1 MNILKDKSLITLL
14 NRINDGLYIVDR
26 DRTILFWNRQAELI
40 TGYDASEVLHSHCY
54 DNILMHVD
62 HEGKI
67 LCHGGC
73 PLHATM
79 NDGQERSTT
88 VYLHHK
94 EGHRVP
100 VAVTVIPLYDKK
112 GAVEGAAEFFTDK
125 SQRQHLEEEISFLKS
140 QVLYDTLT
148 TLPNRRFLDTAINN
162 LLNETRHYQMTFG
175 LVFFDIDDF
184 KHINDTYSHLFGDKV
199 LKILSTTLNKNI
211 RSSDIAGRWGGE
223 EFIILL
229 KYVNSDSL
237 MEKAEK
243 LRMLVSRSR
252 YRTSEGENVKVT
264 ISGGATLARR
274 DDSAVTLLK
283 RADTLLYQSKNTGK
297 NKITAG

>member
-1 MNILKDKSLITLL
+1 MNILQDKSLLTLL

-26 DRTILFWNRQAELI
+26 NRAILFWNRQAELI
-40 TGYDASEVLHSHCY
+40 TRYEAAEALHSHCY

-62 HEGKI
+62 QEGNL

-73 PLHATM
+73 PLHASIS
-79 NDGQERSTT
+79 DGQERSAV

-100 VAVTVIPLYDKK
+100 VAITVIPLYDKN
-112 GAVEGAAEFFTDK
+112 GRIEGAAEFFTDK
-125 SQRQHLEEEISFLKS
+125 SRRQHLEEEISFLKS

-148 TLPNRRFLDTAINN
+148 ALPNRRFLDTAISN

-199 LKILSTTLNKNI
+199 LKILSATLNKNI

-223 EFIILL
+223 EFLILL
-229 KYVNSDSL
+229 KYVNADSL

-252 YRTSEGENVKVT
+252 YKTIEGEYVKVT

-274 DDSAVTLLK
+274 DDDSTTLLK
-283 RADTLLYQSKNTGK
+283 RADTLLYQSKNSGK
-297 NKITAG
+297 NKVTLG

>member
-1 MNILKDKSLITLL
+1 MNILQDKSLLTLL

-26 DRTILFWNRQAELI
+26 NRTILFWNRQAELI
-40 TGYDASEVLHSHCY
+40 TGYEAAEVLHSHCY

-62 HEGKI
+62 QEGRL

-73 PLHATM
+73 PLHASIS
-79 NDGQERSTT
+79 DGQERSAV

-112 GAVEGAAEFFTDK
+112 GRIEGAAEFFTDK
-125 SQRQHLEEEISFLKS
+125 SQHQHLEEEISFLKS

-148 TLPNRRFLDTAINN
+148 ALPNRRFLDTAISN

-184 KHINDTYSHLFGDKV
+184 KHINDTYNHLFGDKV
-199 LKILSTTLNKNI
+199 LKILSATLNKNI

-223 EFIILL
+223 EFLILL
-229 KYVNSDSL
+229 KYVNADSL

-252 YRTSEGENVKVT
+252 YKTSEGEYVKVT

-274 DDSAVTLLK
+274 DDDATTLLK
-283 RADTLLYQSKNTGK
+283 RADTLLYQSKSSGK
-297 NKITAG
+297 NKVTLG

>member
-1 MNILKDKSLITLL
+1 MNILQDKSLLTLL

-26 DRTILFWNRQAELI
+26 NRAILFWNRQAELI
-40 TGYDASEVLHSHCY
+40 TGYEAAEVLHSHCY

-62 HEGKI
+62 QEGNL

-73 PLHATM
+73 PLHASIS
-79 NDGQERSTT
+79 DGQERSAV

-100 VAVTVIPLYDKK
+100 VAITVIPLYDKN
-112 GAVEGAAEFFTDK
+112 GRIEGAAEFFTDK
-125 SQRQHLEEEISFLKS
+125 SRHQHLEEEISFLKS

-148 TLPNRRFLDTAINN
+148 ALPNRRFLDTAISN

-184 KHINDTYSHLFGDKV
+184 KHINDTYSHLF
-199 LKILSTTLNKNI
+199 
-211 RSSDIAGRWGGE
+211 
-223 EFIILL
+223 ILL
-229 KYVNSDSL
+229 KYVNADSL

-252 YRTSEGENVKVT
+252 YKTIEGEYVKVT

-274 DDSAVTLLK
+274 DDDSTTLLK
-283 RADTLLYQSKNTGK
+283 RADTLLYQSKNSGK
-297 NKITAG
+297 NKVTLG